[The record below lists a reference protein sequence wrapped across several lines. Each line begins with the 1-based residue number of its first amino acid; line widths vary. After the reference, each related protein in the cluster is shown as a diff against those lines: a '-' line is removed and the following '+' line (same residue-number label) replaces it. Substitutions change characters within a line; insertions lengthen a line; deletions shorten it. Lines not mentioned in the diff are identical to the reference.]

1 VVGMCPE
8 CVAGRSITAMDRT
21 QSLVMPI
28 CIRTFDGSLRRL
40 SPQATPRSR
49 KSLPKPQL
57 EEFGG
62 RNRRLANTGKER
74 NMKIYDWHIAPN
86 PRRLHI
92 YLAEKGI
99 KVDLVE
105 VGQKT

>member
-1 VVGMCPE
+1 MAACGGYPHRQHRDQENRC
-8 CVAGRSITAMDRT
+8 
-21 QSLVMPI
+21 L
-28 CIRTFDGSLRRL
+28 
-40 SPQATPRSR
+40 
-49 KSLPKPQL
+49 KPQL

-62 RNRRLANTGKER
+62 RNRRLANTRKER